1 MRTSA
6 KAGGTPRS
14 SASRRIVGAISG
26 VEDTTE
32 AGRFS
37 SSSFAPATQEVAHTV
52 DAIVTP
58 SPDGRVMD
66 RLILHE
72 RWLSSLDAKAP
83 PAHTIDVTSG
93 ANQPDISSTE
103 RRRYASD
110 WSQNRGIG

>member
-1 MRTSA
+1 MS
-6 KAGGTPRS
+6 GGYDRS
-14 SASRRIVGAISG
+14 RPVLELFIRSRNARGGSYRRRYC
-26 VEDTTE
+26 DTK
-32 AGRFS
+32 
-37 SSSFAPATQEVAHTV
+37 P
-52 DAIVTP
+52 
-58 SPDGRVMD
+58 GRVMD

-93 ANQPDISSTE
+93 ANQPGISSTE